1 MDVFFVISGYLI
13 IGMISGKIAKG
24 TFSLKNFYLRRIR
37 RLMPAIFTTLIGV
50 LFTAT
55 LLMTPATL
63 LSVAKNAIWSAL
75 SVVNFTL
82 AGSGSDYFATDYGL
96 NPLLHFWS
104 LAVEEQFYFVFP
116 FIAFA
121 FARVFNSE
129 TSKIVTYAV
138 LAAISFLA
146 AEWLVRSGQQSW
158 AYYMMP
164 TRFGELL
171 LGGMLALLQAQHAG
185 KSQFRGNNA
194 ISTIISLSALIVI
207 LWTASTL
214 TGDSR
219 FPGFNALPACLATVA
234 LIHFGSSRWMKPVL
248 ANPLSTYVGRLS
260 YSLYLV
266 HWPVFVFS
274 TYYLSRSLT
283 GTETALMIALCFVL
297 SMAMHHGVENPV
309 RFGKQFQKRNAFR
322 LIVPMASVTTLLA
335 GVILITQGLPQR
347 LEEDQQVYLAD
358 AADFHRNNFGGV
370 GYPTSEYVD
379 LGRPDIAPSFLFIGD
394 SSARQL
400 FGGFDQA
407 LRDKNLSALAYAQD
421 GCSPIPGYQKTL
433 NGGSFPTCERFLER
447 VNQYIE
453 SNPIPVVI
461 ALSWNTYSNSVFIDT
476 NGIQRKITIQ
486 EYLDANL
493 ELLQSFRKVG
503 APQVIALS
511 EISSV
516 VTDISP
522 MECVTRPSI
531 LPVLCKKRLEISRD
545 AVALRPVSKKL
556 LELTNS
562 VETLSF
568 FDISNMSC
576 QDEKCSQ
583 LRASEV
589 LFSDT
594 YHLSKA
600 GSSFV
605 APALLEKIFMV
616 VEPNT
621 VSSETG
627 TMTVAMRSSISVDSL
642 PSSESPID
650 INFNELTPLPYVQ
663 NTNEDAS
670 FQTFQS
676 ENRLI
681 FSREFCESKHKP
693 FYITVQFYPTDIN
706 DLPNPGR
713 TFLNAD
719 FKPIFYEDGDRCW
732 AMIDKPE
739 FDLRQ
744 VYVGQTEKNL
754 GRQWLA
760 KIEGEAF
767 N

>member
-1 MDVFFVISGYLI
+1 
-13 IGMISGKIAKG
+13 MISGKIAKG

-266 HWPVFVFS
+266 HS
-274 TYYLSRSLT
+274 
-283 GTETALMIALCFVL
+283 
-297 SMAMHHGVENPV
+297 
-309 RFGKQFQKRNAFR
+309 FR

-461 ALSWNTYSNSVFIDT
+461 ALSWNTYSNSVFIELSHC
-476 NGIQRKITIQ
+476 RK
-486 EYLDANL
+486 
-493 ELLQSFRKVG
+493 F
-503 APQVIALS
+503 
-511 EISSV
+511 
-516 VTDISP
+516 
-522 MECVTRPSI
+522 
-531 LPVLCKKRLEISRD
+531 
-545 AVALRPVSKKL
+545 
-556 LELTNS
+556 
-562 VETLSF
+562 
-568 FDISNMSC
+568 
-576 QDEKCSQ
+576 
-583 LRASEV
+583 
-589 LFSDT
+589 
-594 YHLSKA
+594 HL
-600 GSSFV
+600 
-605 APALLEKIFMV
+605 
-616 VEPNT
+616 
-621 VSSETG
+621 
-627 TMTVAMRSSISVDSL
+627 
-642 PSSESPID
+642 
-650 INFNELTPLPYVQ
+650 
-663 NTNEDAS
+663 
-670 FQTFQS
+670 
-676 ENRLI
+676 
-681 FSREFCESKHKP
+681 
-693 FYITVQFYPTDIN
+693 
-706 DLPNPGR
+706 
-713 TFLNAD
+713 
-719 FKPIFYEDGDRCW
+719 
-732 AMIDKPE
+732 
-739 FDLRQ
+739 
-744 VYVGQTEKNL
+744 
-754 GRQWLA
+754 
-760 KIEGEAF
+760 
-767 N
+767 